1 MSQHGHRDPDPSAPT
16 AEPER
21 AQDETGLLAAE
32 AAIDPGAVRRW
43 TRGDTVRVVIASLVL
58 LACWLFASVGVPS
71 AEITAFDAVNNG
83 PGWLNPV
90 VWPVMQLGNVA
101 VAVGLAIL
109 IGIAVSK
116 PRIGFLVA
124 LAAAAA
130 WMVAK
135 VVKEQ
140 VRRGRPG
147 SEGLD
152 VVLRGPM
159 EDGFGFI
166 SGHSTVAFAVAA
178 VAAPHLRRPWNW
190 VALGAAVT
198 VGLARIYVGV
208 HLPLDVI
215 GGAACGLLIGEA
227 VRLVEVR
234 TRTWPFARRDARA
247 GRAGSDPA

>member
-1 MSQHGHRDPDPSAPT
+1 VAHGT
-16 AEPER
+16 
-21 AQDETGLLAAE
+21 TGDGAVA
-32 AAIDPGAVRRW
+32 AAIDPAAPRRW
-43 TRGDTVRVVIASLVL
+43 KRGDTARVVIAALAL
-58 LACWLFASVGVPS
+58 IACWLSASSGVPRV
-71 AEITAFDAVNNG
+71 EIAVFDTVNG
-83 PGWLNPV
+83 APEWLYPV
-90 VWPVMQLGNVA
+90 LWPIMQLGNVLVA
-101 VAVGLAIL
+101 VALAIL
-109 IGIAVSK
+109 VGIVIGK

-124 LAAAAA
+124 VAGILA
-130 WMVAK
+130 WVLAK

-147 SEGLD
+147 PAGLD

-190 VALGAAVT
+190 VALGLAAA

-234 TRTWPFARRDARA
+234 TRPRTQRRPPEPR
-247 GRAGSDPA
+247 